1 MTTVASP
8 VMLVDPTVTTVGTSA
23 EMAARPETLDGLV
36 VGLLNNAKPFAD
48 PLLYGFYRMLGERYK
63 LAGYVYHTK
72 VAPSRRFEPNVIDDV
87 VERCQIAITAVGD

>member
-8 VMLVDPTVTTVGTSA
+8 VMLVDPTLETVGASVA
-23 EMAARPETLDGLV
+23 MAPRPQTLDGIV

-48 PLLYGFYRMLGERYK
+48 PLLYGFYRMLGDRFN

-72 VAPSRRFEPNVIDDV
+72 VAPSRRFEPEVIDDV
-87 VERCQIAITAVGD
+87 VEKCQIAITAVGD